1 MWAELAQSVFVHLR
15 EGETAVTGKAA
26 TAHALRQK
34 DVRGAEL
41 GQGNHILVNP
51 HLTRR
56 ASEVKGDMLVR
67 RMEIQTV
74 HKVGHDKLG
83 RLVELEPCS
92 SLLTLGRADA
102 SIALLS
108 LTHHLAH
115 TVQTGAL
122 GTEYRIFAFFR
133 SLPEG
138 CLQFGALT
146 VGNVEHAF
154 RLPNLA
160 AAHLL
165 HAFGEN
171 DLVAGLCHQLD
182 NLIDECVLDGSL
194 L

>member
-1 MWAELAQSVFVHLR
+1 
-15 EGETAVTGKAA
+15 
-26 TAHALRQK
+26 
-34 DVRGAEL
+34 
-41 GQGNHILVNP
+41 
-51 HLTRR
+51 
-56 ASEVKGDMLVR
+56 MLVR

-83 RLVELEPCS
+83 RLVELHLVHHLALRAS
-92 SLLTLGRADA
+92 FFTLGRADA

-115 TVQTGAL
+115 TVQTRAL

-165 HAFGEN
+165 HAFGED
-171 DLVAGLCHQLD
+171 DLVARLCHQLD
-182 NLIDECVLDGSL
+182 DLIDEGVLHRCL
-194 L
+194 LRESHRLVDATWEIDHFQRLVLFLLMRNRTLDDELGEVRFLRLALLLWHGRCP